1 MSAED
6 PDMMAAEFALGLLE
20 GEGAAAARRR
30 LLTDP
35 QFAADV
41 ARWRDHLEVLFS
53 EWPDA
58 APPPDM
64 LARIEAALPAGA
76 AGAVAAQPPP
86 AAANDN
92 RGWGWKALAGIS
104 TLAAAALAGVLVLR
118 PAPVPPAPIVVAA
131 APAPLLVAA
140 LAPSDAGAP
149 IAAAY
154 QPATRELRV
163 AAASLADREHS
174 AELWVIADDKVPHSL
189 GVLRERAR
197 TDIAVR
203 ADLGARF
210 APGAS
215 LVVTLEQPGGS
226 PDGTPKGK
234 AVAAGTLV
242 RL

>member
-1 MSAED
+1 MSTED
-6 PDMMAAEFALGLLE
+6 PDMTAAEFALGLLD
-20 GEGAAAARRR
+20 GQDAAAARRR

-35 QFAADV
+35 HFAAEV
-41 ARWRDHLEVLFS
+41 ARWRDQLEALFV
-53 EWPDA
+53 EWPES

-64 LARIEAALPAGA
+64 LARIDAALPALA
-76 AGAVAAQPPP
+76 PPP

-92 RGWGWKALAGIS
+92 RGWGWRALAGVS
-104 TLAAAALAGVLVLR
+104 TLVAATLAGVLVLR
-118 PAPVPPAPIVVAA
+118 PAPVPPAPVVIAA

-154 QPATRELRV
+154 QPDTRTLRV

-174 AELWVIADDKVPHSL
+174 AELWVIADDKVPRSL
-189 GVLRERAR
+189 GVLRDKAR

-203 ADLGARF
+203 ADLGPRF

-234 AVAAGTLV
+234 AIAAGTLV